1 MQVID
6 EFTIKNIHGENEDYD
21 YTSTL
26 YYQGRDTGLILSGLY
41 LHAQFKSDNKYIL
54 FLTEDCPF
62 EEGLYI
68 YFIGPSFKILD
79 RAEIG
84 MPYIPAILGHLKI
97 ENDHEISF
105 TFFSNDEKWTLSIL
119 PAPKRVL
126 THGLKVPVKR
136 PFSLFGKRY
145 FELKFEERIRQIPEG
160 DTCQASNKNG

>member
-1 MQVID
+1 MNIID
-6 EFTIKNIHGENEDYD
+6 EFTINKIHRRREEVEIESCLNH
-21 YTSTL
+21 
-26 YYQGRDTGLILSGLY
+26 QGRNTGVILLGVSLE
-41 LHAQFKSDNKYIL
+41 AQFKFKDKYIL

-62 EEGLYI
+62 EECLFI
-68 YFIGPSFKILD
+68 YLLDQDFNVLD
-79 RAEIG
+79 RAEISIQF
-84 MPYIPAILGHLKI
+84 MPGILGDLKI

-145 FELKFEERIRQIPEG
+145 FELRWEERIRQLPEG
-160 DTCQASNKNG
+160 NTCQASNKNG